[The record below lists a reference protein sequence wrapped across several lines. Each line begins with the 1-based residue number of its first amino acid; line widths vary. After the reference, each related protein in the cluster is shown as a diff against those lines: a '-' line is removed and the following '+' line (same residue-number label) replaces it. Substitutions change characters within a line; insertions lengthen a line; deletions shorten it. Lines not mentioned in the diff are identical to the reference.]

1 MKTAMWWLA
10 SLLLLAAAGCVQE
23 KPQPSLTGATS
34 QVASGDGETRTY
46 PLFIIERS
54 KNANTVH
61 YDAQLTAD
69 GRLAP
74 EEPVIAYYIMLA
86 EDGRRKELNWVEK
99 KLAYGFDIKPT
110 PSQGEYKMTMVAARE
125 RSITVRRAGNAVRA
139 ELVIDGRAV
148 ILDKIYINAS
158 DGLVMPTV
166 HYMELHGRDRVTGQ
180 KQFEKVMPK

>member
-1 MKTAMWWLA
+1 MKTVMWWLA

-23 KPQPSLTGATS
+23 KPQPSLTDATS
-34 QVASGDGETRTY
+34 QVASGDGGTRTY

-69 GRLAP
+69 GRLDP

-125 RSITVRRAGNAVRA
+125 RSITVRRVGSVVRA
-139 ELVIDGRAV
+139 EMVIDGRTA

-158 DGLVMPTV
+158 DGLPWPKV
-166 HYMELHGRDRVTGQ
+166 HHIDLYGRDEQTGEERFERV
-180 KQFEKVMPK
+180 VPK